1 MSIIGF
7 YNETEKTTAETAS
20 VKPGNFRNRRN
31 FTKTISMKKFI
42 SDFGLLFSDK
52 MNEGLM
58 KLELR
63 TVLTRVEYSNVLTI
77 KHVEHTKCPCLESD
91 GGVAGKEYIFGNL
104 VAIEGDLYF
113 SNDCELNESSI
124 KCESVDKVYS
134 SLGDKEYILSSGS
147 KVKKVD
153 DSNIDAFV
161 SGLLEC
167 IPQVSDRY
175 LSILKK
181 MSSYE
186 K

>member
-7 YNETEKTTAETAS
+7 YNEKEQATAEPAS
-20 VKPGNFRNRRN
+20 AKPGNFRNRRN

-42 SDFGLLFSDK
+42 SDFGLIFSDK
-52 MNEGLM
+52 MQEGLM

-63 TVLTRVEYSNVLTI
+63 TVLTRAEYSNVLTI
-77 KHVEHTKCPCLESD
+77 KHVEHTKCPCLEGE
-91 GGVAGKEYIFGNL
+91 GGVSGREYIFGNL
-104 VAIEGDLYF
+104 VTIEGDLYF
-113 SNDCELNESSI
+113 TNDCELNKSNI
-124 KCESVDKVYS
+124 KCDSVDKIYS

-153 DSNIDAFV
+153 DGNVDAFV